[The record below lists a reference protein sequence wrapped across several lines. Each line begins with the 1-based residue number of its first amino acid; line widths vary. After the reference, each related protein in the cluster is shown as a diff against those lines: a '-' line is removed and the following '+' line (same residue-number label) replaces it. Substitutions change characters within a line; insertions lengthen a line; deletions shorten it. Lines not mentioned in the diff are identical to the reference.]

1 MTSDEPNNIPQ
12 EQDPLIVGEL
22 RPLKDLAL
30 EFALSYNSL
39 RGYAIR
45 GRLRAVKFGNQW
57 ASTRQAIEEYLIS
70 RHLENIPKKY
80 RDRS

>member
-1 MTSDEPNNIPQ
+1 MMSEETKNTLPQ
-12 EQDPLIVGEL
+12 HDPLTIGEL
-22 RPLKDLAL
+22 RPLKDLAK

-57 ASTRQAIEEYLIS
+57 ASTRQAIEEYLTS

-80 RDRS
+80 RNRA